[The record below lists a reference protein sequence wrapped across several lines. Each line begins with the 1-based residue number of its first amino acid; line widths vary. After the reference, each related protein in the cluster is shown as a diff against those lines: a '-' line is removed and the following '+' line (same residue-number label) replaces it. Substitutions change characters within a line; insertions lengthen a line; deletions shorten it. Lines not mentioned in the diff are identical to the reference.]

1 MVKSDSQY
9 TMTIGGRGVVGASS
23 FNVLNPANEEVVGLA
38 PNCSRDQLEE
48 AVAAAR
54 KAFPAWKATPYA
66 ERQRLVA
73 QVGKVLASN
82 IDALRRL
89 LTAEQGKTLDGA
101 AADVMGGAFWCQS
114 IASLVL
120 PVTINEDSPTRRS
133 ETRHVPLG
141 VVGAIAP
148 WNFPI
153 LLACFKIA
161 PALLAGNTVILKP
174 SPFTPLTTLRIG
186 ELLRDVLPPGVLNVV
201 SGGDDLGP
209 WMTSHKGIDKISFTG
224 SSQTGR
230 KVMAS
235 AAFSLKRITLEL
247 GGNDAAIVLPDID
260 VQKTAQE
267 LFWAAFGNSGQIC
280 IAVKRMYVHKDVY
293 EPLKEALVAYAKT
306 VKVGDGSEQGIQL
319 GPIQNRLQYQ
329 RVIGLI
335 QDAKEKGYKFLMG
348 GIPEA
353 DKGYFVPVTIL
364 DNPPEESRIVQEEQ
378 FGPVLPLIEFEDV
391 DDAIVRANAS
401 EYGLGASVWS
411 ADEEKARA
419 IAVQLSAGTVWIN
432 EAQHLSPFAAFG
444 GHKQSGV
451 GVENGLEGLLEYTA
465 VQTITLKKKAAN
477 VSKA

>member
-1 MVKSDSQY
+1 
-9 TMTIGGRGVVGASS
+9 
-23 FNVLNPANEEVVGLA
+23 
-38 PNCSRDQLEE
+38 
-48 AVAAAR
+48 
-54 KAFPAWKATPYA
+54 
-66 ERQRLVA
+66 
-73 QVGKVLASN
+73 
-82 IDALRRL
+82 
-89 LTAEQGKTLDGA
+89 
-101 AADVMGGAFWCQS
+101 
-114 IASLVL
+114 
-120 PVTINEDSPTRRS
+120 
-133 ETRHVPLG
+133 VPLG

-174 SPFTPLTTLRIG
+174 SPFTTLTTLRIG

-201 SGGDDLGP
+201 SGGDELGP
-209 WMTSHKGIDKISFTG
+209 WMTSHSGIDKISFTG

-235 AAFSLKRITLEL
+235 AAASLKRVTLEL

-260 VQKTAQE
+260 VKKTAQE

-306 VKVGDGSEQGIQL
+306 VKVGDGAEQGIQL

-329 RVIGLI
+329 RVISLI
-335 QDAKEKGYKFLMG
+335 QDAKDKGYNFLMG
-348 GIPEA
+348 GLPKAE
-353 DKGYFVPVTIL
+353 KGYFVPITIL

-378 FGPVLPLIEFEDV
+378 FGPVLPLLEFEDI

-411 ADEEKARA
+411 ADEKKALA
-419 IAVQLSAGTVWIN
+419 IGEQLSAGTVWIN

-444 GHKQSGV
+444 GLKQSGV
-451 GVENGLEGLLEYTA
+451 GVENGIDGLLEYTA
-465 VQTITLKKKAAN
+465 VQTITLKKAAG
-477 VSKA
+477 VAQT

>member
-1 MVKSDSQY
+1 
-9 TMTIGGRGVVGASS
+9 MTIGGQGVVGVSS
-23 FNVLNPANEEVVGLA
+23 FIVLNPANEEVVGLA

-54 KAFPAWKATPYA
+54 KAFPGGRGSSLKS
-66 ERQRLVA
+66 E
-73 QVGKVLASN
+73 KC
-82 IDALRRL
+82 
-89 LTAEQGKTLDGA
+89 A

-120 PVTINEDSPTRRS
+120 PVTINEDRPTRRS

-161 PALLAGNTVILKP
+161 PALLAGNAVILKP

-186 ELLRDVLPPGVLNVV
+186 ELLRDVLPPYVLNVV

-267 LFWAAFGNSGQIC
+267 LF
-280 IAVKRMYVHKDVY
+280 
-293 EPLKEALVAYAKT
+293 
-306 VKVGDGSEQGIQL
+306 
-319 GPIQNRLQYQ
+319 
-329 RVIGLI
+329 
-335 QDAKEKGYKFLMG
+335 
-348 GIPEA
+348 
-353 DKGYFVPVTIL
+353 
-364 DNPPEESRIVQEEQ
+364 
-378 FGPVLPLIEFEDV
+378 
-391 DDAIVRANAS
+391 
-401 EYGLGASVWS
+401 
-411 ADEEKARA
+411 
-419 IAVQLSAGTVWIN
+419 
-432 EAQHLSPFAAFG
+432 
-444 GHKQSGV
+444 
-451 GVENGLEGLLEYTA
+451 
-465 VQTITLKKKAAN
+465 
-477 VSKA
+477 